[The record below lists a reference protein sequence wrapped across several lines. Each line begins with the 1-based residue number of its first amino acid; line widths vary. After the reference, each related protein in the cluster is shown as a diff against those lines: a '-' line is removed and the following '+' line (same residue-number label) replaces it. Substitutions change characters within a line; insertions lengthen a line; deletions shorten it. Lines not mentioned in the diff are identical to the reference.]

1 MKWERP
7 YSINY
12 NGGVLRLTPNG
23 EAEQTIVWQ
32 TANASTQQHSGGATF
47 SAPTTDGRISW
58 ITVSSAGAL
67 IGAGVHGATSDPRS
81 YTQCGTA
88 QDGQVRS
95 GNETADLRCRAG
107 LYKFPDGSVGLGPEA
122 TIEWTYSDMS
132 IAYDFSAWP
141 FKSIAATSN
150 TTTPNVSLTP
160 QQSPPTITAGPTVN
174 GRATL
179 AFSIGSGLGPNFV
192 IQDRKIIQYVYKT
205 TAPAVVVDKQCG
217 TF

>member
-7 YSINY
+7 YSVNY

-32 TANASTQQHSGGATF
+32 TASASAQQHSGGATF
-47 SAPTTDGRISW
+47 SAPTADGRTSW

-67 IGAGVHGATSDPRS
+67 IGAGVHGATPDS
-81 YTQCGTA
+81 YTQCGVA

-95 GNETADLRCRAG
+95 GSEKAYLRCRAG
-107 LYKFPDGSVGLGPEA
+107 IFKFPDGSVGLGPDA

-132 IAYDFSAWP
+132 ITYDFSVWP
-141 FKSIAATSN
+141 FKSIMATSN
-150 TTTPNVSLTP
+150 TTTPNVSLTS
-160 QQSPPTITAGPTVN
+160 QQNPPTIIAGPTVN
-174 GRATL
+174 GRSTL
-179 AFSIGSGLGPNFV
+179 AFSVGSGLGPNFV